1 MADFEEEALRAAR
14 AARAAGDA
22 KRQSAQMAAAATPTL
37 AVESMA
43 EPSQKAVSSLLCPRG
58 PQGGDGA
65 CMQVAMLYPLARP
78 SDAAPSSLLP
88 ARPSAAVVTAATWP
102 IVAAECAKRLA
113 AYEAGDEAGRQQD
126 SLAAYEA
133 GDEAGH
139 HRDSS
144 GGPALR
150 QCVTALLSCAPSA
163 AVATYRSLPAA
174 SKLALLRLLCGAAND
189 CVLVSRA
196 LATAQARYVEAC
208 FTAMEARREA
218 RRVQDERRALVREAL
233 ESAAVQAQKKP
244 SMKPS
249 VKPSVKPSAAV
260 SEGGGSSPRAPVRSR
275 KCGMVKKAQECRGA
289 AAAGKEAA
297 AAAAEAEAAA
307 AAAAAVAAG
316 EVSEALVTRTYQ
328 QLEVAPDEP

>member
-1 MADFEEEALRAAR
+1 
-14 AARAAGDA
+14 
-22 KRQSAQMAAAATPTL
+22 
-37 AVESMA
+37 
-43 EPSQKAVSSLLCPRG
+43 
-58 PQGGDGA
+58 
-65 CMQVAMLYPLARP
+65 
-78 SDAAPSSLLP
+78 
-88 ARPSAAVVTAATWP
+88 
-102 IVAAECAKRLA
+102 
-113 AYEAGDEAGRQQD
+113 
-126 SLAAYEA
+126 
-133 GDEAGH
+133 
-139 HRDSS
+139 
-144 GGPALR
+144 
-150 QCVTALLSCAPSA
+150 LSCAPSA

-244 SMKPS
+244 SVKPS
-249 VKPSVKPSAAV
+249 VKPSAKQTVKPSAAV
-260 SEGGGSSPRAPVRSR
+260 SEGGGSSQRAPVRGR
-275 KCGMVKKAQECRGA
+275 KCGLVNKAQECRDA

>member
-1 MADFEEEALRAAR
+1 MADFEEEALRTAR
-14 AARAAGDA
+14 AAPGTTRASPGEAKRHSAQRAAA
-22 KRQSAQMAAAATPTL
+22 STPTV
-37 AVESMA
+37 AVESMT
-43 EPSQKAVSSLLCPRG
+43 EPSQQAVSSLLCPRG
-58 PQGGDGA
+58 GDGG
-65 CMQVAMLYPLARP
+65 CMQVAMLYPLAHP
-78 SDAAPSSLLP
+78 SDGAHSSLLP

-113 AYEAGDEAGRQQD
+113 AYEAGDEAGTQQD
-126 SLAAYEA
+126 SLATYEA
-133 GDEAGH
+133 GDEAGT
-139 HRDSS
+139 HRDSG

-150 QCVTALLSCAPSA
+150 QCVAALLSCEPSA

-208 FTAMEARREA
+208 FTTMEARREA

-233 ESAAVQAQKKP
+233 ESAAERAQK
-244 SMKPS
+244 KPS

-260 SEGGGSSPRAPVRSR
+260 SEGGGSSTSQRAPVRNR
-275 KCGMVKKAQECRGA
+275 KCGMVQIRQVCRGA

-297 AAAAEAEAAA
+297 AAAAEAVAAA

-316 EVSEALVTRTYQ
+316 EVNEALVTRTHQ
-328 QLEVAPDEP
+328 QLDVRP